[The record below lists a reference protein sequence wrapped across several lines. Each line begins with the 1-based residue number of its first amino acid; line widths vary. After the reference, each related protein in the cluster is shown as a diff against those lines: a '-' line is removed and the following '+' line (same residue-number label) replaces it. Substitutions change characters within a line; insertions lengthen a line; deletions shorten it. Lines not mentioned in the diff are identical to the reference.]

1 VVTRGR
7 ADGLAEVSPLV
18 DALTLDLPA
27 DASAPR
33 LARTAIGELVGE
45 DPRRED
51 LLLCVSEVVT
61 NAVLHAGTASQ
72 LRVRTNRTRILV
84 EVTDRNPAMPL
95 RRQHDLQAPT
105 GRGLLLLDALT
116 ETWGT
121 KPIEGGK
128 IVWFELELG
137 GGHALGATAERTGT
151 RRVELLAVS
160 LAVHRRAAQHAETLR
175 RELALVAHARTPGFA
190 PMRLYELG
198 VELGPVYQGLN
209 AGTDQQL
216 QEALASSAATIDL
229 VYVVPDRAATDLQR
243 LSDLSDELDQYC
255 VDRDLLTLVTPP
267 EALAYRRWWI
277 TEMIEQV
284 RDRRPPRPWHDDLV
298 DELAPALE
306 PPAADLAAGSSA
318 TTIEVQGDLDLE
330 QAPALRERLVE
341 AIDGGARRIVVDLA
355 RCPFLDST
363 GISLLVTTHLRL
375 EADGGDLRL
384 ANLRPGVASV
394 VELAGLSEL
403 VM

>member
-1 VVTRGR
+1 MS
-7 ADGLAEVSPLV
+7 APV

-33 LARTAIGELVGE
+33 IARTAIGDLVGDE
-45 DPRRED
+45 PRRED

-72 LRVRTNRTRILV
+72 LRVRTTPGRIVV
-84 EVTDRNPAMPL
+84 EVADTNPTMPI

-116 ETWGT
+116 IEWGT
-121 KPIEGGK
+121 KPVEGGK

-137 GGHALGATAERTGT
+137 GGQTLGAATGSDT
-151 RRVELLAVS
+151 CVVELVGLPLAVI
-160 LAVHRRAAQHAETLR
+160 RRAAQHGEALR

-198 VELGPVYQGLN
+198 MELAPTYQGLN
-209 AGTDQQL
+209 DGPDQRL
-216 QEALASSAATIDL
+216 REALETTAESIDL
-229 VYVVPDRAATDLQR
+229 QYVVPVRAADDLQR
-243 LSDLSDELDQYC
+243 VAALLDELDQYC
-255 VDRDLLTLVTPP
+255 IDRDLLTLVTPP
-267 EALAYRRWWI
+267 EGLAFRRWWLG
-277 TEMIEQV
+277 EMIEQV
-284 RDRRPPRPWHDDLV
+284 RDRRPPRPWSDDLV
-298 DELAPALE
+298 AAVEAAPSA
-306 PPAADLAAGSSA
+306 PPATDEQDGR
-318 TTIEVQGDLDLE
+318 TVTIEVEGDLDLE
-330 QAPALRERLVE
+330 QAPALRERLLRAVD
-341 AIDGGARRIVVDLA
+341 DGAHRIVVDLA

-375 EADGGDLRL
+375 EAEGGGLRL
-384 ANLRPGVASV
+384 ANLGPAVASV
-394 VELAGLSEL
+394 VDLAGLDEM